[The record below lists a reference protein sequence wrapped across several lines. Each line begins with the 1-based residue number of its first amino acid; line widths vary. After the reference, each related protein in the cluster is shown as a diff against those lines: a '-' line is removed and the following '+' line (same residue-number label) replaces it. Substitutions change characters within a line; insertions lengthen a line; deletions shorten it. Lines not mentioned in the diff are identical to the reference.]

1 MIEIASLPHVLA
13 VVNGLTVLALTV
25 GFICIYCAKRDAH
38 RASMLAAVFLG
49 CVFLGIYAYYKANSG
64 FAKFGGEGAIRPV
77 YFSILF
83 AHVALAAVSLVIIPI
98 TLSRA
103 LRARFAL
110 HKSIAVYTLQVWLF
124 VAVSGL
130 VVYAMAVHIYPYTK
144 GH

>member
-13 VVNGLTVLALTV
+13 VVNGLTVLTLVV
-25 GFICIYCAKRDAH
+25 GFICIYRAKRDAH

-103 LRARFAL
+103 LRAHFAL

-130 VVYAMAVHIYPYTK
+130 VVYVMAVHIYPY
-144 GH
+144 G